1 MDLGA
6 LVGVI
11 IVLAII
17 GVCLWLLVTYV
28 PMQPPFP
35 QIIVVI
41 VVLCVVLW
49 LLTLV
54 GIVPRFR

>member
-17 GVCLWLLVTYV
+17 GVCLWLVTTYI
-28 PMQPPFP
+28 PMTAPFP
-35 QIIVVI
+35 QIIIVV

-49 LLTLV
+49 LLTLI